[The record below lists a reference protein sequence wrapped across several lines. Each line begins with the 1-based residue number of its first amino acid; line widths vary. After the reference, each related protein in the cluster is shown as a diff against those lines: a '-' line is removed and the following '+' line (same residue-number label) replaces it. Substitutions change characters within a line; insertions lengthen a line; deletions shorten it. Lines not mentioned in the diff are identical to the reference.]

1 MPVLVNLSTL
11 PTSPTQRRMNKPI
24 LTGEGLYKLIP
35 QRPPIVMVD
44 TFYEAD
50 ATSATTGLTILT
62 NNIFCLD
69 GHLQEPGLIEH
80 VAQSAAAFAGYAPY
94 TQGEAPKLGF
104 IGEVKKFKIN
114 RLPQVGEHL
123 RTSLKVL
130 GEAAGVTLIA
140 AETRVE
146 DECVATCQMKIF
158 IKE

>member
-1 MPVLVNLSTL
+1 
-11 PTSPTQRRMNKPI
+11 MNEPI

-44 TFYEAD
+44 TFYKAD
-50 ATSATTGLTILT
+50 AESATTGLTILT

-114 RLPQVGEHL
+114 RLPQAGEHL